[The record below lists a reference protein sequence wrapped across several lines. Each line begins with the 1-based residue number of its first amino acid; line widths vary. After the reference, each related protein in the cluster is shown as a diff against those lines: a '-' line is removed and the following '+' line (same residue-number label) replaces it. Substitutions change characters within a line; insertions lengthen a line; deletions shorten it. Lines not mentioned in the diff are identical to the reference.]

1 MMFSFEIRKNRNSG
15 RFHCIFITPE
25 FSFILKNR
33 PGGKYFY
40 QKTWKIDLNLKF
52 AHF

>member
-1 MMFSFEIRKNRNSG
+1 MMMFSFEIRKNRNNG

-33 PGGKYFY
+33 PGGNNFTK
-40 QKTWKIDLNLKF
+40 KHGKLI
-52 AHF
+52 